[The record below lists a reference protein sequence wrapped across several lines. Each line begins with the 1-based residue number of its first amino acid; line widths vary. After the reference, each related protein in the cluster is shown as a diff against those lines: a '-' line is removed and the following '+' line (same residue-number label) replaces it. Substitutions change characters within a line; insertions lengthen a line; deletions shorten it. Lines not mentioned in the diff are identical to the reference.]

1 MNSTNRLIIN
11 TLAQHSR
18 TVLNIVMSLYSTRLV
33 LDVLGKSS
41 YGVYMLIGGIVSLLM
56 YITNS
61 MVITTQRHLSYSYGQ
76 NEYDK
81 ASSFFHNSY
90 ILHCIM
96 GLAISSVFL
105 VLTPYLFNGKTLNI
119 APQMLTEARFV
130 YFFVILSVFLT
141 FISSPFRATLIAHE
155 NIVYISCIDILDG
168 ALKLGLVF
176 ILYFIDD
183 YKLTLY
189 AVIMASVMV
198 FNLLAL
204 SIYCKLKYKECGM
217 LPNTAL
223 FEKAVQKQLI
233 GFATWT
239 LYGTMCIFLR
249 AQGIAVILNRFF
261 GIIANTAYGIANQ
274 VFGSIQFLS
283 QSILNAIAPQIIKAE
298 GENNRSRMIYLSLQA
313 CKHCF
318 LLLSLVAIP
327 LIFEMNSVLRLWLGI
342 VPEYTVLL
350 CRMLMIAS
358 IIDQITIGLNTS
370 IQAMGNIRNY
380 TFLIYTIKVLTLPL
394 FWCALKMDY
403 PIEYAITIYIIFELA
418 SSIVRLPYIIR
429 KTHITTSQF
438 YNNVLRRIILPCLAM
453 IGACYSV
460 CLILPDFILRF
471 IMTGFVNVMAGMAAI
486 WFFGLDDKE
495 QSYIANIIK
504 RIKTRNR

>member
-1 MNSTNRLIIN
+1 MNSTNRLIVN
-11 TLAQHSR
+11 TFAQHCR
-18 TVLNIVMSLYSTRLV
+18 TVLHIAMSLYSTRLV
-33 LDVLGKSS
+33 LDALGKSS

-76 NEYDK
+76 KEYGK
-81 ASSFFHNSY
+81 ASIFFHNSY

-96 GLAISSVFL
+96 GLAISMIFL
-105 VLTPYLFNGKTLNI
+105 ILTPYLFNGHTLNI
-119 APQMLTEARFV
+119 SSDIITEAEYV
-130 YFFVILSVFLT
+130 YFLVIISVFLT

-155 NIVYISCIDILDG
+155 NIVYISIIDILDG

-176 ILYFIDD
+176 ILYFVTD
-183 YKLTLY
+183 YKLTIY
-189 AVIMASVMV
+189 AAIMASVMV

-217 LPNTAL
+217 LPNIAL
-223 FEKAVQKQLI
+223 FEKTAQKKLI

-249 AQGIAVILNRFF
+249 AQGIAVILNRYF
-261 GIIANTAYGIANQ
+261 GVIANTAYGIANQ

-298 GENNRSRMIYLSLQA
+298 GESNRERMVYLSLQA
-313 CKHCF
+313 CKYCF
-318 LLLSLVAIP
+318 LLLSIAAIP
-327 LIFEMNSVLRLWLGI
+327 LIFEMNSILKIWLGS

-358 IIDQITIGLNTS
+358 LIDQVTIGLNTS

-394 FWCALKMDY
+394 FWFVLKMDC
-403 PIEYAITIYIIFELA
+403 PIEYAMTVYIILELA
-418 SSIVRLPYIIR
+418 SSMARLPYIMR
-429 KTHITTSQF
+429 KTDITTSQF

-453 IGACYSV
+453 VVTCYIM
-460 CLILPDFILRF
+460 CMLPDFILRF
-471 IMTGFVNVMAGMAAI
+471 ILTGMVNVLIGIAAI
-486 WFFGLDDKE
+486 WFLGLDEKE
-495 QSYIANIIK
+495 RVYIVNIVK
-504 RIKTRNR
+504 RIKTRNK